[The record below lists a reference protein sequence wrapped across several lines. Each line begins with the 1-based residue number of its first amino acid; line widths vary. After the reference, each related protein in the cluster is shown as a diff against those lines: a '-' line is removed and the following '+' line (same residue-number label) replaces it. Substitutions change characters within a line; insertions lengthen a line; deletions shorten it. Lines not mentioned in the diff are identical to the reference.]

1 MCTNKF
7 STRNNCSDR
16 DSAMLILALYPKKQQ
31 LFVSEISSKFTSKS
45 TKKLEK
51 YTVFYLAFLNTLHK
65 NGSSLQ
71 NIYT

>member
-1 MCTNKF
+1 
-7 STRNNCSDR
+7 
-16 DSAMLILALYPKKQQ
+16 MLILALYPKKQQ

-51 YTVFYLAFLNTLHK
+51 YTVFCLAFLNTLHK

>member
-1 MCTNKF
+1 
-7 STRNNCSDR
+7 
-16 DSAMLILALYPKKQQ
+16 MLILALYPKKQQ